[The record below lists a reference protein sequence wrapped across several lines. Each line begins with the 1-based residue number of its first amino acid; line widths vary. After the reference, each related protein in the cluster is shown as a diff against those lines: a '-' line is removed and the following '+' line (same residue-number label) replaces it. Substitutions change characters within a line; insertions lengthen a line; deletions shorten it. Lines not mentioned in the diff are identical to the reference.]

1 MRTAASVLFALLGA
15 LVLPVLLL
23 APGGCSSG
31 QAIHVGP
38 DPQAGHGFRAVVHV
52 NGDFDG
58 QTFVEA
64 VPTSALVR
72 AHGSMTVTLRA
83 YPAPFLV
90 IDGDGNVIVEPL
102 PGQEAEAM
110 RAVREGAI
118 LIRRNGVAG
127 DLNAPARAPPT
138 SAPSWRP
145 SGRATRRLPPPA
157 PWAPSRPVR
166 APPSR
171 ATRPRAADPSS
182 NPRSLAHA

>member
-127 DLNAPARAPPT
+127 DLNAPGTRAAYIGALMAAQRARDAAAAPAGAVGPEPARESATVT
-138 SAPSWRP
+138 SD
-145 SGRATRRLPPPA
+145 PPA
-157 PWAPSRPVR
+157 GR
-166 APPSR
+166 
-171 ATRPRAADPSS
+171 
-182 NPRSLAHA
+182 